1 MMLNTLL
8 GISLWCA
15 ATGSKAEAVEE
26 YHETIVIGAGPAGV
40 QLAYSLDRLG
50 WDFVVLERSDH
61 PGSFFDK
68 YPRHRRLISQNRR
81 NSPDTHPDA
90 LYRHDWNSLIG
101 DTGARRVIN
110 YTTEL
115 YPDREVITRYLAG
128 FIEDHSLG
136 PRFRFG
142 VDVSKVNRP
151 KGSRYILSSGDVVY
165 TCDILIVA
173 TGRWV
178 PNQPFDFPGSEY
190 LTQCDDVDVT
200 GKAYSGH
207 NVMMLGAGNSALEV
221 ADALEPYAA
230 AVHLITRDAPR
241 FAYQSHYPGD
251 ISSRNARFQDRYL
264 LKSEEVLINDFTFS
278 EADPTG
284 AEVRVVAEGK
294 FIDTKAWF
302 ELRKRNDSEGM
313 DLMTQSWKV
322 DKFENGSVNMG
333 TLRLEADDISPLRR
347 HYDTAIVCVG
357 WLYNASIFAPHITP
371 EEAHKG
377 MLPRLTS
384 TFESTTAANM
394 YFAGAIG
401 HALDWKVSGGGSIHG
416 FRHLARV
423 LPHIIAMRT
432 KGQQWPSEALECSV
446 AALQAAIHH
455 RLATSSSLFQ
465 MFSMMGDVFF
475 ATGGMDSGCKLE
487 HMKDVPLPLISSPL
501 VEFGPRNAVYLEV
514 TLEWNPDFTG
524 HGVLAGERT
533 QGVLNDEKIFESVAS
548 ADRDF
553 VESVFLKGRGKRN
566 DLGTAIPRGGNIL
579 RSDGD
584 SRIHPVLRLYKRNP
598 RKDNWREPEL
608 LDIFQLPSDSWA
620 RWDDEVT
627 MKPLLLKWLNDIKH
641 NMFPGGESCTSK

>member
-81 NSPDTHPDA
+81 NSPDSHPDA
-90 LYRHDWNSLIG
+90 IYRHDWNSLIG
-101 DTGARRVIN
+101 DPGARRVIN

-128 FIEDHSLG
+128 FIKDHGLG
-136 PRFRFG
+136 PRFRFNT
-142 VDVSKVNRP
+142 DVEFVARP
-151 KGSRYILSSGDVVY
+151 KGSRFQISTSDVLYTADVV
-165 TCDILIVA
+165 IVA
-173 TGRWV
+173 TGRWI
-178 PNQPFDFPGSEY
+178 PNNPFKFAGSEY
-190 LTQCDDVDVT
+190 LTKCDDVDVT
-200 GKAYSGH
+200 GKAYTGH
-207 NVMMLGAGNSALEV
+207 NVMVLGGGNSALEV
-221 ADALEPYAA
+221 ADALEPHAA
-230 AVHLITRDAPR
+230 SVHLTTRAAPR

-251 ISSRNARFQDRYL
+251 ISSRNAKFQDRYL
-264 LKSEEVLINDFTFS
+264 LKSEDVIITDFDFG

-284 AEVRVVAEGK
+284 ENSKKLEEGK
-294 FIDTKAWF
+294 YLNAKTWF
-302 ELRKRNDSEGM
+302 E
-313 DLMTQSWKV
+313 
-322 DKFENGSVNMG
+322 FEKLKDGK
-333 TLRLEADDISPLRR
+333 LRLKSQKWTAEQDDAGTTMMDTFRLQTDDLSSTRKS
-347 HYDTAIVCVG
+347 YDTVITCAG
-357 WLYNASIFAPHITP
+357 WLYNKTILARDINPYP
-371 EEAHKG
+371 AHG
-377 MLPRLTS
+377 GAVPMLTS
-384 TFESTTAANM
+384 TFESTKAPDL

-432 KGQQWPSEALECSV
+432 KGQQWPAEVLECNL
-446 AALQAAIHH
+446 AALQAALHQ
-455 RLATSSSLFQ
+455 RMATSSSLFQ

-475 ATGGMDSGCKLE
+475 ATGGVDNGCKLE
-487 HMKDVPLPLISSPL
+487 HMRDVPLPLISSPL
-501 VEFGPRNAVYLEV
+501 VEFGPPVAVYLEV
-514 TLEWNPDFTG
+514 TLEWHPDFKG
-524 HGVLAGERT
+524 GGVLAGHRIDPGEEYRT
-533 QGVLNDEKIFESVAS
+533 SQDEIFEPAAT
-548 ADRDF
+548 ADKLFKYGRQRH
-553 VESVFLKGRGKRN
+553 VRVLKSIDRAG
-566 DLGTAIPRGGNIL
+566 DAVRGGDNVL
-579 RSDGD
+579 
-584 SRIHPVLRLYKRNP
+584 HPVLRLYKRVEGKAANQA
-598 RKDNWREPEL
+598 EL